1 MADQHLEHDLAYLQ
15 IALPVYY
22 NLTIGQI
29 HRSMAHWP
37 GPDGPKGPVLL
48 SNYKPIMQSV
58 NKQDR
63 VPNADLPYMSI
74 ICAYLISVA
83 RRGLPFAIQTCV

>member
-15 IALPVYY
+15 IALSVY
-22 NLTIGQI
+22 NLTIGQALSG
-29 HRSMAHWP
+29 RP
-37 GPDGPKGPVLL
+37 GQASGPWTNESVLL
-48 SNYKPIMQSV
+48 SNYNKPVMQSV

-74 ICAYLISVA
+74 ICAYLITVA